1 MTCCPGR
8 ALAMRI
14 LLISGSLPPMK
25 CGVGDYT
32 AHLANALSRMS
43 NTDVA
48 VLTDVSATPRPS
60 EFKFDV
66 LPICHGWRISDVARI
81 ASEVRRW
88 KPDLIHIQYPTQGYG
103 HRYLPWLLPALF
115 RIALVPVV
123 QTWHGYDSRR
133 MTRRLLPNSVLSG
146 GLIVVRPEYL
156 EMMDPFYR
164 WLNRRK
170 HVRFIPNAS
179 TIPPT
184 QLSEHERTAIRLR
197 FCRPD
202 RRLIV
207 FFGFAYPD
215 RGAELLFQLGN
226 AEQHHLIFISDLS
239 PSDRYH
245 KSILDQAACA
255 PWGGKVTV
263 TGYLPAEEVGR
274 ILAAADAVLLPF
286 RDGGGMWNTSIR
298 AAISQGTFVLTTSRE
313 QHGYDSIDNAYYARP
328 DDVADMR
335 NALHRYV
342 GTRSDAASIDLH
354 SNWDSI
360 AQAHVALYQT
370 VASSH
375 IHTSGAGVAVPK

>member
-1 MTCCPGR
+1 MTNCSGR
-8 ALAMRI
+8 AAAMRI

-32 AHLANALSRMS
+32 AHLANALSRLA
-43 NTDVA
+43 NTDIA
-48 VLTDVSATPRPS
+48 VLTDVSATPKPS
-60 EFKFDV
+60 DFEFEVF
-66 LPICHGWRISDVARI
+66 PICRGWRMSDVARI
-81 ASEVRRW
+81 ASAVRRW

-103 HRYLPWLLPALF
+103 ERYLPWLLPVLF

-133 MTRRLLPNSVLSG
+133 MTRRFLPNSVLSG

-156 EMMDPFYR
+156 DMMDPLYR

-170 HVRFIPNAS
+170 HARFIPNAS
-179 TIPPT
+179 TIAPT
-184 QLSEHERTAIRLR
+184 QLSEDERTAVRLR

-215 RGAELLFQLGN
+215 RGTELLFQVATAG
-226 AEQHHLIFISDLS
+226 QHHLVFISDLNA
-239 PSDRYH
+239 SDRYH
-245 KSILDQAACA
+245 KSILDQAECE
-255 PWGGKVTV
+255 PWAGRVTI
-263 TGYLPAEEVGR
+263 TGYLPVEEVGR

-298 AAISQGTFVLTTSRE
+298 AAISQGTFILTTSRE
-313 QHGYDSIDNAYYARP
+313 QQGYNSIDNAYYARP

-335 NALHRYV
+335 NALHKYI
-342 GTRSDAASIDLH
+342 GTRNDTTSIGLH
-354 SNWDSI
+354 RNWDSI

-370 VASSH
+370 VASSR
-375 IHTSGAGVAVPK
+375 IRNSPAGVTVPK